1 MPQATSY
8 VNTAAPPLS
17 CNCIRLQLSSQVET
31 SDKEVLDLKSQLA
44 AIEDMPSFGKN
55 GFKHNLAKR
64 QAGEEGE
71 EEEGRGWKNKE
82 KKRKNKKEK
91 KRRKKFDTDL
101 MEEEKERV
109 KEVESETETSDAGA
123 EAPFTS
129 GLQFSAYSR
138 QPQQA
143 ASTYN
148 EKPATYNKP
157 PRRADQILYG
167 LDPQGKPVYMDAAD
181 VAELLG
187 TPKAK
192 KVKQQ
197 G

>member
-1 MPQATSY
+1 M
-8 VNTAAPPLS
+8 
-17 CNCIRLQLSSQVET
+17 
-31 SDKEVLDLKSQLA
+31 KSQLA

-64 QAGEEGE
+64 QAGEEVGE
-71 EEEGRGWKNKE
+71 EDEEEGRGWKNKE
-82 KKRKNKKEK
+82 KKRKNKKDK

-101 MEEEKERV
+101 MEEEKGV
-109 KEVESETETSDAGA
+109 KEEEVSGESESETTSDKGA

-138 QPQQA
+138 QPQQT
-143 ASTYN
+143 SYN
-148 EKPATYNKP
+148 DKKKPQPAGYNAPP

-192 KVKQQ
+192 KVNNRFEVLLVLT
-197 G
+197 